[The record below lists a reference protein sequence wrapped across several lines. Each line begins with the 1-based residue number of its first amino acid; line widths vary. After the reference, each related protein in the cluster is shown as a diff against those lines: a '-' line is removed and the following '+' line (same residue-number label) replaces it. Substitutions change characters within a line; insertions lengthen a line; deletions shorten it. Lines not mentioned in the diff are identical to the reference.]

1 MINKIVLVSG
11 VQQSDSV
18 IHIRVTILFQIPFP
32 FRLLQSIV
40 LYSRSTCT
48 RWAREKEGRKERK
61 NKRGGGME
69 EGREKEQKERK
80 GEKEGREG
88 DREGEKNIR
97 MCQIGGNLFFFF
109 QFY

>member
-1 MINKIVLVSG
+1 
-11 VQQSDSV
+11 
-18 IHIRVTILFQIPFP
+18 
-32 FRLLQSIV
+32 
-40 LYSRSTCT
+40 
-48 RWAREKEGRKERK
+48 
-61 NKRGGGME
+61 ME

-88 DREGEKNIR
+88 EREGEKNIR